1 MIEGNVFQN
10 PDLRL
15 LRLITLL
22 GYSFA
27 SLRRHA
33 ASDRSSSVSL
43 TPLICLAECR
53 TTMSRAA
60 KRALNAQS
68 KSKRITDWGVYRSG
82 NPVGVVEEWLRTDY
96 RSFLR
101 QLGAQGK

>member
-15 LRLITLL
+15 LRLTTLL
-22 GYSFA
+22 GDSFA
-27 SLRRHA
+27 SLRRRA
-33 ASDRSSSVSL
+33 ASDRSFSGSL

-53 TTMSRAA
+53 TAISHAA
-60 KRALNAQS
+60 KRASNAQS
-68 KSKRITDWGVYRSG
+68 KSRRINDWGVYRSG

-101 QLGAQGK
+101 QVGAQGK